1 MRPQRADGVL
11 PYLQNRFEQSYPQ
24 ALDKPLRAK
33 PDVNVYSNYL
43 TYVSYGVNDISDCEC
58 PF

>member
-1 MRPQRADGVL
+1 MRPQRAGGVL

-33 PDVNVYSNYL
+33 RYANVYSNHL
-43 TYVSYGVNDISDCEC
+43 T
-58 PF
+58 F

>member
-24 ALDKPLRAK
+24 DLDKPLRAK

-43 TYVSYGVNDISDCEC
+43 TLCFLLGK
-58 PF
+58 